1 MTRTNSR
8 RRGVASLMVLV
19 VLTVISII
27 LASIL
32 QHNATQR
39 TSLKSRQQSTEAFL
53 LADSGVAE
61 ALHRLAANPSAGT
74 LTRNVGKGS
83 YQVSWQP
90 AKDAAGAWDIL
101 STGLSRTADPTSP
114 KRTVQARAGV
124 DKGGVRVMTWKTGGG
139 AAARHDGFERK

>member
-1 MTRTNSR
+1 MTGTNSR

-39 TSLKSRQQSTEAFL
+39 TSLRSRQQSTEAFL

-61 ALHRLAANPSAGT
+61 ALHRLAANPTAGA
-74 LTRNVGKGS
+74 LTRNLGKGTC
-83 YQVSWQP
+83 QVSWRP
-90 AKDAAGAWDIL
+90 VADSPNAWDIV
-101 STGLSRTADPTSP
+101 STGISRTADPASP
-114 KRTVQARAGV
+114 KRTVQARV
-124 DKGGVRVMTWKTGGG
+124 MVEKGRVKVTVWKTGSG
-139 AAARHDGFERK
+139 AARVEN